1 VYRLIAPELF
11 AIAQRKCARFA
22 IRLRIHHIARYL

>member
-11 AIAQRKCARFA
+11 AIAQRKCAQFP
-22 IRLRIHHIARYL
+22 IRLRIHNIAHYL